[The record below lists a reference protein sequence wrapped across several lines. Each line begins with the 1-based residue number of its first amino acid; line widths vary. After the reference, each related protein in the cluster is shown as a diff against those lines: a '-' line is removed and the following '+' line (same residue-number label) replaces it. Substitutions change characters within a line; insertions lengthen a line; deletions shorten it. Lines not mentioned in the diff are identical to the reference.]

1 VIQNAATIF
10 WDSDSAALG
19 AESECNRKPKPRG
32 RIIPQPSTWH
42 GRAEQISLDQAG
54 CEARKTPT
62 GGDVFFLDFS
72 ESGCQMTVSGT
83 ICALPERQNIMRPID
98 IDALSEAEL
107 IELNHKV
114 VARLR
119 FLSQMRSHSAMLDFR
134 VGERVKFHPDGGPEL
149 LGTLTRYNK
158 KTVTVVTDAGQHWN
172 VSPGL
177 LTRANPPGTSTAS
190 SNDSGGARF
199 PDRSAEKLEAP
210 NKAVG

>member
-1 VIQNAATIF
+1 
-10 WDSDSAALG
+10 
-19 AESECNRKPKPRG
+19 
-32 RIIPQPSTWH
+32 
-42 GRAEQISLDQAG
+42 
-54 CEARKTPT
+54 
-62 GGDVFFLDFS
+62 VFFLDFS
-72 ESGCQMTVSGT
+72 ESGCQMPVSGT
-83 ICALPERQNIMRPID
+83 ICGLPERQNIMRPID
-98 IDALSEAEL
+98 IDALSEDEL

-177 LTRANPPGTSTAS
+177 LIRANPPGTATAS
-190 SNDSGGARF
+190 SNDSGVARF
-199 PDRSAEKLEAP
+199 PDRPAEKLEAP